1 MHLTIEIDFHQFFSG
16 HDWDDSGAS
25 CHASPLRL
33 SARRRATDTLFVEAC
48 VAQILFPRFRSCALS
63 LHVFFLVM
71 LTLLTSTRPIRVI
84 LFYEPFWKTC
94 LVSNHHITTYSELK
108 PDSSCRRAQI
118 MARRAMVSF
127 GQWVATWLKSS
138 IPLAYLS
145 RDRRHAWK
153 YVSPISATART
164 CKASKRT
171 RLTWISQ
178 GFQCVH
184 IECVS
189 IGPEPSFR
197 KHLRDDSNSTANRF
211 RIKEKSLSSQGCAP
225 RINES
230 IIDSSQNYDLLPS
243 KMVNQDDNEI
253 SLLFDNMMLFLLQ

>member
-1 MHLTIEIDFHQFFSG
+1 MIGTILVPVVTRPLCGWVPEGGPLTRFL
-16 HDWDDSGAS
+16 
-25 CHASPLRL
+25 LRL
-33 SARRRATDTLFVEAC
+33 VLHRFYFQDFATVPC
-48 VAQILFPRFRSCALS
+48 P
-63 LHVFFLVM
+63 HMYFFLVM

-145 RDRRHAWK
+145 RDHRHAWK
-153 YVSPISATART
+153 YVSPMSATART

-171 RLTWISQ
+171 RLLWISQ

-197 KHLRDDSNSTANRF
+197 KHLRDDSNSTAHRF
-211 RIKEKSLSSQGCAP
+211 RIK
-225 RINES
+225 
-230 IIDSSQNYDLLPS
+230 D
-243 KMVNQDDNEI
+243 
-253 SLLFDNMMLFLLQ
+253 